1 MIPLFYFLFSSS
13 PFQFP
18 HCSGKTNEL
27 QLNNICNKFL
37 MLWQH
42 VQWDVST
49 VRGSPGLSA
58 CPIGFT
64 LHPCGNV
71 PKRTRPTGTHVL
83 VRSSLLKHRPI
94 VRDISLEWFA
104 VGLLFHVAV
113 FHRAVLQTAEL
124 QKTLAVFHHSV
135 STITISNK
143 SLCSSKI
150 RLKNKSWCQF
160 STMSS
165 TTTCCSWLYSIAVLW
180 LD

>member
-1 MIPLFYFLFSSS
+1 MIPPFYFLFSFS
-13 PFQFP
+13 PFHFP

-27 QLNNICNKFL
+27 QLTNICNKFL

-42 VQWDVST
+42 VRWDVSI

-71 PKRTRPTGTHVL
+71 PKRTRPAGTHVL
-83 VRSSLLKHRPI
+83 VRSSLFKHRPI
-94 VRDISLEWFA
+94 VPDISLEWFA
-104 VGLLFHVAV
+104 VGLFFHVAV
-113 FHRAVLQTAEL
+113 FQRAVSQTAEL
-124 QKTLAVFHHSV
+124 QRKRAVFHHNA
-135 STITISNK
+135 STITISNE

-150 RLKNKSWCQF
+150 RLKNNSWCQF

-165 TTTCCSWLYSIAVLW
+165 KTTCGSWLYSSAVL
-180 LD
+180 LLE